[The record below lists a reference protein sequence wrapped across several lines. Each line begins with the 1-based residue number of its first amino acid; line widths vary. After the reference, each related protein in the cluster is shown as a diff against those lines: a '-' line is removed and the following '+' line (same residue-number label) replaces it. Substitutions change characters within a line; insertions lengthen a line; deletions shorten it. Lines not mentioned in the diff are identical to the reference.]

1 MITCSAFV
9 PKIWTAASVIAL
21 ANSSFCALL
30 LPGYIETEINGM
42 LIINTAIDL
51 HINQSVHQ
59 KRFCAVK
66 NYGRSYA
73 QDIWS
78 TQYLCVLTVALFTY
92 IIITFRSDS
101 AYFSE
106 YGQALLIDTG
116 NWSMQLLWQ
125 IGHLIIDN
133 SPKLKYVAH
142 QKHEGHNRK
151 STRLSMSFRILPTV
165 SLPPSRLDKVFFLRS
180 VCFLSINIW

>member
-1 MITCSAFV
+1 M
-9 PKIWTAASVIAL
+9 
-21 ANSSFCALL
+21 
-30 LPGYIETEINGM
+30 
-42 LIINTAIDL
+42 IDL

-59 KRFCAVK
+59 KFCAVK
-66 NYGRSYA
+66 NYGRSYV

-78 TQYLCVLTVALFTY
+78 TQYLCVLTGALFTY
-92 IIITFRSDS
+92 IIITFL
-101 AYFSE
+101 SE

-125 IGHLIIDN
+125 IGHRIIDN